1 MKISEVEIK
10 KFKSIDKLCF
20 NLKELIAVVGKNNY
34 GKTAIF
40 EALLVFFKKRKLS
53 EKDIHMYNSEKLPI
67 ISVTFI
73 DIEEIDLMLLTG
85 LGYDHLENWK
95 KENNYQGELDIILTF
110 KGTGEK
116 IKAHYNLKDHKST
129 AVSSKNM
136 EDILPAIKYVSSIR
150 NPDDNTANKNSSNL
164 RQLMDL
170 LVKEEEDEH
179 EILEFGKEKVKI
191 SQIKRMLNEK
201 ENSRLKSLS
210 EEITNNFQN
219 LLGNKSLSL
228 NIEVE
233 KVNITYSHE
242 TKITDHDIKPH
253 MNELASFDI
262 LSSGTGMQ
270 SLMILSI
277 LEAYIEHNELEKDF
291 ILIIEEPEVYLHP
304 SLQRKMINVLKQLSQ
319 TNQIL
324 ISTHSPIVVGQVNLN
339 ELVCIKKEYGKTI
352 IMNNDPSFVIQE
364 LGIQPDDIFQHT
376 KILFVEG
383 PHDKILIESLIE
395 KLEKS
400 GEIDNTLK
408 EQLQIVDVGGIKQMS
423 FYANTRVLQVMNHT
437 HHDYYNFWMMV
448 DSDGNSAET
457 VKRDILQ
464 SVAGISS
471 SIYKEENIFVLSEYA
486 LESYFIDELILN
498 SLFKDLDSDKI
509 ELICSKYFALYAE
522 QKEKKRLG
530 LINKEHFKMK
540 FKPKHF
546 FYDKNEKF
554 YTHTWKLQQDEI
566 TILKDIQS
574 RWSGQNIDKYI
585 ESLPLDTLRDSKM
598 NEIIELLLGIFE
610 HIGMEKIEK

>member
-1 MKISEVEIK
+1 
-10 KFKSIDKLCF
+10 
-20 NLKELIAVVGKNNY
+20 
-34 GKTAIF
+34 
-40 EALLVFFKKRKLS
+40 
-53 EKDIHMYNSEKLPI
+53 
-67 ISVTFI
+67 
-73 DIEEIDLMLLTG
+73 
-85 LGYDHLENWK
+85 
-95 KENNYQGELDIILTF
+95 
-110 KGTGEK
+110 
-116 IKAHYNLKDHKST
+116 
-129 AVSSKNM
+129 
-136 EDILPAIKYVSSIR
+136 YVSSIR
-150 NPDDNTANKNSSNL
+150 NPDENTANKNSSNL

-522 QKEKKRLG
+522 
-530 LINKEHFKMK
+530 
-540 FKPKHF
+540 
-546 FYDKNEKF
+546 
-554 YTHTWKLQQDEI
+554 
-566 TILKDIQS
+566 
-574 RWSGQNIDKYI
+574 
-585 ESLPLDTLRDSKM
+585 
-598 NEIIELLLGIFE
+598 
-610 HIGMEKIEK
+610 